1 MCIQI
6 HRSKYARF
14 CIFYDVH
21 LSLHTCIQLLTL
33 CTKHSSM
40 LICVVFVHHVEF
52 VQSGASINR
61 CNGYRQS
68 ASGRT
73 LPVTHIASVRY
84 NDMHLTL
91 YAYIQLLNLY
101 TYIQQWTLHTY
112 IHLSTLSTYNQPL
125 TLYTYNHLLTLST
138 YIQPC

>member
-21 LSLHTCIQLLTL
+21 LRLHTCFQLLTL

-61 CNGYRQS
+61 YND
-68 ASGRT
+68 
-73 LPVTHIASVRY
+73 IASVRY

-91 YAYIQLLNLY
+91 Y
-101 TYIQQWTLHTY
+101 TYGGREREREREIGEEEEGYVSW
-112 IHLSTLSTYNQPL
+112 P
-125 TLYTYNHLLTLST
+125 
-138 YIQPC
+138 

>member
-61 CNGYRQS
+61 YND
-68 ASGRT
+68 
-73 LPVTHIASVRY
+73 IASVRY

-91 YAYIQLLNLY
+91 YTYNQPLTLYTYNQPLTLY

-112 IHLSTLSTYNQPL
+112 IHLWTLSTYNQPL
-125 TLYTYNHLLTLST
+125 TLYTYNQLLTLST
-138 YIQPC
+138 YIQPY